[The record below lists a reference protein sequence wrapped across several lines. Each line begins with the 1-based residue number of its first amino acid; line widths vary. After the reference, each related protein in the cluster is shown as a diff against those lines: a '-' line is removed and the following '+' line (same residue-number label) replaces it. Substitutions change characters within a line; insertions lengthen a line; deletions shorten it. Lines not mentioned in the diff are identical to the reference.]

1 MDLDL
6 AGRRALV
13 TGSSS
18 GIGAGV
24 ARILAEEGAAVVI
37 HGRNVERAQAV
48 AKDLADRGART
59 AVAIGDLATDE
70 GSDAVAKA
78 ALEAFGGIDILV
90 NNAGGSAK
98 GETSWFK
105 VPARGWVD
113 VYQANTLAAVRL
125 IHALVPDMRER
136 GWGRVINIG
145 SAAAVTPTS
154 GQPEYGPAK
163 AALIN
168 MSLGLSKN
176 LRNSGVTSN
185 VVSPGMIRTE
195 GLEKGMALL
204 AEKRGFGDDAEKGIE
219 IMLKGIGQTV
229 NRIGEVDDVGYAV
242 AMLASPRSGFI
253 NGTNLHIDGGISPAV
268 N

>member
-24 ARILAEEGAAVVI
+24 ARILAQEGASVVV
-37 HGRNVERAQAV
+37 HGRNAERAEAV
-48 AKDLADRGART
+48 ARELAEQGAQT

-70 GSDAVAKA
+70 GADAVTKA

-105 VPARGWVD
+105 VPANNWVD
-113 VYQANTLAAVRL
+113 VYQSNTLAAVRL
-125 IHALVPDMRER
+125 IHALVPGMRER
-136 GWGRVINIG
+136 AWGRIINIG

-168 MSLGLSKN
+168 LSLGLSKN

-185 VVSPGMIRTE
+185 VISPGMIRTE

-204 AEKRGFGDDAEKGIE
+204 AEKRGLGLDAEKGID

-229 NRIGEVDDVGYAV
+229 NRIGEVEDVGYAV

-253 NGTNLHIDGGISPAV
+253 NGTNVHVDGGISPAI

>member
-1 MDLDL
+1 MDLEL
-6 AGRRALV
+6 TGRRALV

-24 ARILAEEGAAVVI
+24 AKVLAQEGAEVVV
-37 HGRNVERAQAV
+37 HGRDVDRAQAV
-48 AKDLADRGART
+48 AKALTERGARA
-59 AVAIGDLATDE
+59 AVAIGDLSTDE
-70 GSDAVAKA
+70 GAEAVAKA

-90 NNAGGSAK
+90 NNAGGSSK

-105 VPARGWVD
+105 VPAQSWVD

-125 IHALVPDMRER
+125 IHALVPGMRER
-136 GWGRVINIG
+136 GWGRIINIG

-168 MSLGLSKN
+168 MSLGLSKT

-204 AEKRGFGDDAEKGIE
+204 AEKRGFGLDAEKGIE

-229 NRIGEVDDVGYAV
+229 DRIGEVDDVGYAV
-242 AMLASPRSGFI
+242 TMLASPRSDFI